1 MTITAQEA
9 LQRTIEHREIFFDEM
24 VDLMRQIMRGEV
36 SPTMT
41 AAILTGL
48 RVKKETVG
56 EIAGAATVMREF
68 ALPVAVADKTHLV
81 DIVGTGG
88 DGSHTFNISTCS
100 MFVVAAAGAKV
111 AKHGNRS
118 VSSKSGSADAVEALG
133 AVIELNPG
141 QVARA
146 IEQTGIG
153 FMFAPMHHPAMKVV
167 APVRRE
173 MGVRTIFNILGPL
186 TNPVGATNILMG
198 VFHPDL
204 VGIQARVLRELG
216 AERALVVWG
225 RDNMDEISLGAGTLV
240 GELRDGK
247 VREYEIHPEDFG
259 IAMSASRNLKVA
271 DPEESIAMLRGVLD
285 NQPGPANDI
294 VALNAGAA
302 LYVAGVAD
310 SIADGLARA
319 PGHRRRQR
327 PRAHGA
333 VRRRQPRA
341 GRLTLP
347 RPSDPSY
354 RFQESRTMSDILNT
368 ILARKTQEV
377 AERSARMPL
386 AELKARVADASP
398 VRGFAN
404 ALQAA
409 IANGDPAVIAEV
421 KKASPSKGVIRADF
435 RPAEIAVSY
444 EFGGASCLSVLTDVD
459 FFQGADAYLQEAREA
474 CTLPVL
480 RKDFVVDP
488 YQVVEARVLG
498 ADCILLIVSALDDR
512 QLAGLSDLAM
522 TLGMDVLVEVHD
534 IDELERAIQVPV
546 PLVGINNRNLRTFD
560 VSLETT
566 LSMRDAV
573 PRDRLLVTESGIL
586 GPADV
591 RIMRDAG
598 INAFL
603 VGEAFMRVD
612 EPGEGLRQLF
622 FSA

>member
-310 SIADGLARA
+310 PP